1 MTKHAKK
8 TEPLQLVDRRKTA
21 TVRIPVPFLDV
32 LASIEH
38 SFFDL
43 CIAAGRQVLDAMMEQ
58 DREALCGPRSRRDPD
73 RRAGRAGTTTSEVTL
88 GGRRIRIPR
97 PRVRSTAGEE
107 LALPSYVF
115 AAQRDPL
122 DNHTLNAVACG
133 ISTRRYARSLEP
145 LTEDLDERSTSKSAV
160 SRRYVALSTQ
170 RMTAWLTTPLG
181 DRHFPIVLID
191 GLILGDHTVLMA
203 LGIDT
208 EGKKAGAGPARRH
221 RREQPGGQGP
231 AARPHRSGAGPGPRA
246 TVRRGR
252 REGVA
257 DRHPQ
262 DLRSPGRDATVS
274 DPQAPEHPGAP
285 SRTPARAGAGG
296 VDGGVVAGRRRARH
310 PAAGAPSGLPGRCP
324 SRRGGLRPRRARGDP

>member
-107 LALPSYVF
+107 LALPSY
-115 AAQRDPL
+115 AQRDPL

-133 ISTRRYARSLEP
+133 ISTRGARSLEP
-145 LTEDLDERSTSKSAV
+145 LTEDLDERSTCLAATWRCPPS
-160 SRRYVALSTQ
+160 
-170 RMTAWLTTPLG
+170 TAWLARRSAFP
-181 DRHFPIVLID
+181 DRADRRID
-191 GLILGDHTVLMA
+191 PGRPHHGGHRYR
-203 LGIDT
+203 G
-208 EGKKAGAGPARRH
+208 EKAGAGPQMARWSRPCCATSSIGGWTRLSWTARR
-221 RREQPGGQGP
+221 RCRPPGGCNGV
-231 AARPHRSGAGPGPRA
+231 RSTRWGTFPNTSTRGC
-246 TVRRGR
+246 GR
-252 REGVA
+252 RCTWSLG
-257 DRHPQ
+257 
-262 DLRSPGRDATVS
+262 T
-274 DPQAPEHPGAP
+274 P
-285 SRTPARAGAGG
+285 SFRQWG
-296 VDGGVVAGRRRARH
+296 
-310 PAAGAPSGLPGRCP
+310 SGLPGRCP
-324 SRRGGLRPRRARGDP
+324 SRRGGLRVRLVRS

>member
-145 LTEDLDERSTSKSAV
+145 VWCEKAAEARS
-160 SRRYVALSTQ
+160 
-170 RMTAWLTTPLG
+170 
-181 DRHFPIVLID
+181 VL
-191 GLILGDHTVLMA
+191 V
-203 LGIDT
+203 
-208 EGKKAGAGPARRH
+208 E
-221 RREQPGGQGP
+221 
-231 AARPHRSGAGPGPRA
+231 
-246 TVRRGR
+246 
-252 REGVA
+252 
-257 DRHPQ
+257 
-262 DLRSPGRDATVS
+262 SPK
-274 DPQAPEHPGAP
+274 
-285 SRTPARAGAGG
+285 
-296 VDGGVVAGRRRARH
+296 
-310 PAAGAPSGLPGRCP
+310 
-324 SRRGGLRPRRARGDP
+324 